1 MIQDTKGAKQ
11 EGHGDAVYPPSTKG
25 MKDEGDET
33 RSGRSLLIG
42 LTGRIATGKSTV
54 ARMLS
59 ALGAVTIDADRV
71 AHRVMRPDT
80 PVHAEVVEAFGP
92 QILTPDGDID
102 RRRLGRLVFADQEA
116 LARLEAVVHPA
127 TLEAVD
133 RRIAATSADVV
144 VIEAIKLIES
154 GLADR
159 CDSVWVTTCRPEQQ
173 MARILEE
180 RDLSRDEAR
189 QRVDAQRLQGISGQ
203 AQADVVI
210 DNGGSRAATW
220 RQVVAAWRH
229 LVGDIDPVPE
239 YPLGN
244 ERSSGIIDDC

>member
-1 MIQDTKGAKQ
+1 MIQNTKGAKH
-11 EGHGDAVYPPSTKG
+11 EEH
-25 MKDEGDET
+25 ET
-33 RSGRSLLIG
+33 RKARSLLIG
-42 LTGRIATGKSTV
+42 LTGKIATGKSTV

-71 AHRVMRPDT
+71 AHRVMRPGT

-102 RRRLGRLVFADQEA
+102 RRRLGRLVFADQDA
-116 LARLEAVVHPA
+116 LARLEAIVHPA

-159 CDSVWVTTCRPEQQ
+159 CHSVWVTTCRPEQQ
-173 MARILEE
+173 IARIVEE

-189 QRVDAQRLQGISGQ
+189 QRVEAQRLHGSTQLPGDAGW

-210 DNGGSRAATW
+210 DNSGSRAATW
-220 RQVVAAWRH
+220 QQVVAAWRR
-229 LVGDIDPVPE
+229 LVGDADPVPE